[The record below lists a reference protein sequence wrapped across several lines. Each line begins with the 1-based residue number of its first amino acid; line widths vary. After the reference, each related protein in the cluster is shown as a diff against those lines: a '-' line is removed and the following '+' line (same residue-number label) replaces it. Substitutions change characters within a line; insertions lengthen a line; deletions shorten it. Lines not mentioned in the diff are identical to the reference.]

1 MSVVKRKSQ
10 KMARKENLDDGISVK
25 DALSLIKK
33 SEYFDEIY
41 KIFKIGEFEN
51 DFINIKG
58 AEHIVEQLIKSDEEC
73 LKLDIDSE
81 LSNVNIEKFTEENQI
96 IFEFANIDNIEILK
110 QTKSDLIYAES
121 TYSVKSEY
129 LNDMYQIEK
138 YLDYC
143 LKNKFQDIVDKNLE
157 MLKEKNEQNK
167 KSKKFRLLKREDDKY
182 FVRGITSVDS
192 YRDYNLRISLFIALI
207 ELHKLIKFKS
217 HSYFVSSYSFTES
230 DLKVTFKSSTIKKV
244 TNDIEIG
251 FALELVNDEIRRDAV
266 KFNGIFTIL
275 MGNAE
280 VYVKPEETKSN
291 ILSFTHSVNIDT
303 IKEKLST
310 LNESINIFIDETV
323 DDAKSIKILEKPDL
337 FREHLVQKIHN
348 SRNVEFNKLY
358 KTQVKTLLSNKVKT
372 IFELAEIFNNINIV
386 IADEHVSSLDF
397 WRYKLYQVLMDE
409 VKYKH

>member
-10 KMARKENLDDGISVK
+10 KVAKKENLDSGISVK
-25 DALSLIKK
+25 DALKLIKS
-33 SEYFDEIY
+33 SEYFDDIY
-41 KIFKIGEFEN
+41 KIFRIEEFEN
-51 DFINIKG
+51 DFIEIRG
-58 AEHIVEQLIKSDEEC
+58 AEQLVELLIKTDEEC

-81 LSNVNIEKFTEENQI
+81 LSHVNIEKFTEENQI
-96 IFEFANIDNIEILK
+96 IFEISNIKDENVLK
-110 QTKSDLIYAES
+110 KTKKDLIYAES

-129 LNDMYQIEK
+129 LNGMYQIEK

-143 LKNKFQDIVDKNLE
+143 LKNRFQDIIDKNLE
-157 MLKEKNEQNK
+157 MLKEKNEKNK

-217 HSYFVSSYSFTES
+217 QNYFVASYSFTES
-230 DLKVTFKSSTIKKV
+230 DLNVVFKSATTRKI
-244 TNDIEIG
+244 TNNTEIG

-275 MGNAE
+275 MGTSE
-280 VYVKPEETKSN
+280 IYIKPEETKAN

-303 IKEKLST
+303 IKEKLSA
-310 LNESINIFIDETV
+310 LNENINLFIEETI

-358 KTQVKTLLSNKVKT
+358 KTQIKTLLSNKVKT
-372 IFELAEIFNNINIV
+372 IFELAEIFNNIDIV

-409 VKYKH
+409 IKYK

>member
-25 DALSLIKK
+25 NALNLIKK

-41 KIFKIGEFEN
+41 KIFQVEEYEN

-96 IFEFANIDNIEILK
+96 IFEFANINSPEILM

-143 LKNKFQDIVDKNLE
+143 MKNRFQDIIDKNLE
-157 MLKEKNEQNK
+157 MLKEKNEYNK
-167 KSKKFRLLKREDDKY
+167 KSKKFRLLKREDNKY

-217 HSYFVSSYSFTES
+217 HSYYVSSYSFTES
-230 DLKVTFKSSTIKKV
+230 DLKVIFKSSTIKKV

-280 VYVKPEETKSN
+280 VYVKPEETKAN

-303 IKEKLST
+303 IREKLST

-358 KTQVKTLLSNKVKT
+358 KAQVKTLLSNKVKT
-372 IFELAEIFNNINIV
+372 IFELAEIFNNVNIV

-409 VKYKH
+409 VKYKK